1 MLREGQRLRLFEN
14 RLQKKI
20 FFMKKEEVNGTR
32 RKLHNEQLYNP

>member
-20 FFMKKEEVNGTR
+20 FLMEKEDVTGT
-32 RKLHNEQLYNP
+32 